1 MGPASIAAGLIHQER
16 GNHHRGETCAR
27 RRAPSTPPEPDSY
40 PRRLRVINGGGL
52 AMLGILERIFFYQCA
67 CCDKSVPFGRY
78 VDGAYYCL
86 ECSRGEHRHAGWGS
100 KAA

>member
-1 MGPASIAAGLIHQER
+1 MITAEVSH
-16 GNHHRGETCAR
+16 
-27 RRAPSTPPEPDSY
+27 
-40 PRRLRVINGGGL
+40 
-52 AMLGILERIFFYQCA
+52 MLGILDRLFFYQCA

-78 VDGAYYCL
+78 MDGAYYCL